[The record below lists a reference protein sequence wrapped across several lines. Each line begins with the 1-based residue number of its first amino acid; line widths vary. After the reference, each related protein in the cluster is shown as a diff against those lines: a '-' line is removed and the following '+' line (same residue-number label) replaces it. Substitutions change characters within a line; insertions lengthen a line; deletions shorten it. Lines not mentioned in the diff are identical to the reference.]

1 MQSFSARTDLVSSKI
16 TSLSL
21 IPLVRAEITD
31 ACKSCAQVSSDELKS
46 LKTLILANIDRRL
59 PVSDSV
65 TSTALLDS

>member
-1 MQSFSARTDLVSSKI
+1 M
-16 TSLSL
+16 
-21 IPLVRAEITD
+21 RAI
-31 ACKSCAQVSSDELKS
+31 AQVSSDELIS